1 MSNSP
6 YSHRILPYMLRILV
20 LIFSGSVFLGC
31 HGKKVEMASK
41 SRSSGPLLVEGFIVQ
56 PHTVSENIEVPGSL
70 FPFEETQIKS
80 EVSGRI
86 VALNIE
92 EGKIVRKG
100 ALLVKLSDADL
111 QAALRK
117 LEVQLE
123 INQKTV
129 DRQRELL
136 AINGISQQDFD
147 LAALAVDN
155 LKADIETTKIAISKT
170 ELRAPYDGKL
180 GLRNVSFG
188 AYVSPSDIIT
198 SIRQVNQLKLEFAI
212 PEKYV
217 KDLGIGYM
225 VKFHVDGGNKIHQ
238 AKVIAT
244 EGSVDPSTRTLRVRA
259 LVTESDSELVPGVFA
274 KVNLQMGYNPKAL
287 MVPSQS
293 IIPGARA
300 KQIVLLRKDSAQ
312 FVKVDTGIRDSSFVQ
327 ILNGVKAGDTVITT
341 GLMSIRP
348 TSKLKIQRVK
358 TF

>member
-1 MSNSP
+1 MP
-6 YSHRILPYMLRILV
+6 AQR
-20 LIFSGSVFLGC
+20 
-31 HGKKVEMASK
+31 K
-41 SRSSGPLLVEGFIVQ
+41 SGPLLVEGFIVQ
-56 PHTVSENIEVPGSL
+56 PHSVSEDIEVPGSL
-70 FPFEETQIKS
+70 LPFEETQIKA

-86 VALNIE
+86 VQLDIQ
-92 EGKIVRKG
+92 EGKVVSKG
-100 ALLVKLSDADL
+100 ALLVKLFDADL
-111 QAALRK
+111 QASLRK
-117 LEVQLE
+117 LQVQLE

-129 DRQRELL
+129 DRQRDLL

-217 KDLGIGYM
+217 KNISVGYV
-225 VKFHVDGGNKIHQ
+225 VKFKVDGGDKIHQ
-238 AKVIAT
+238 ARVIAT
-244 EGSVDPSTRTLRVRA
+244 EGSVDQATRTLRVRA
-259 LVTESDSELVPGVFA
+259 LVHESDTELVPGVFA
-274 KVNLQMGYNPKAL
+274 KVNLQMGFNAKAL
-287 MVPSQS
+287 MVPTQAV
-293 IIPGARA
+293 IPMARN

-312 FVKVDTGIRDSSFVQ
+312 FMRVETGIRDSSYVQ
-327 ILNGVKAGDTVITT
+327 VLSGLKAGDTIITT

-348 TSKLKIQRVK
+348 KSKLKIQK
-358 TF
+358 LSKK